1 MTDEFLNRLA
11 ADLFTNQEEIKIRL
25 LSLKKNF
32 GECAQIAREASAFSR
47 EAAEAAEK
55 SAEAA
60 EQAARAAEQAAR
72 AAAQAAKTAMQA
84 SRAVFQSSQ
93 RVDTLESRFTA
104 SEEQMGELV
113 DSHVSQADKLQQIIK
128 ALGAA
133 LHTNVDTE
141 VWRKEAEKRLTRIED
156 WIDRQDEAS

>member
-1 MTDEFLNRLA
+1 MEMTDEFLNRLA

-55 SAEAA
+55 SAE
-60 EQAARAAEQAAR
+60 AAEQAAR

>member
-55 SAEAA
+55 SAE
-60 EQAARAAEQAAR
+60 AAEQAAR